1 METKQA
7 LELLEQWQ
15 ESYMSNTELCSGIK
29 AIFGDDTDTEFC
41 NTIWRGFERHT
52 DALAVAL
59 GDSWAFL
66 LWYLYENDM
75 GGKQLGARP
84 PDGAL
89 RKIANLKQL
98 LKLIEES
105 RDV

>member
-7 LELLEQWQ
+7 LKLLEAWQ
-15 ESYMSNTELCSGIK
+15 ESYMSNAELCSGIK
-29 AIFGDDTDTEFC
+29 AIFGDDTETEFY
-41 NTIWRGFERHT
+41 NTISQGFERHT

-84 PDGAL
+84 PGGTF
-89 RKIANLKQL
+89 RKITNLKQL